1 MQYSIVQLVLLRT
14 LHMCG
19 VQLRA
24 ARALRTCGCSYT
36 AAANLDLCID
46 IWYPCGVK
54 IRIFFSFF
62 IYLFAAVLCACKA
75 APKNTAAP
83 PMSAP
88 PAETCTPHTPL
99 QPAAERVEEQASQ
112 LFSDALYSAQAQTDR
127 IEVLYEIL
135 EEGSYA
141 AEFATAVI
149 ENQAD
154 LDRLYALLH
163 GHSSP
168 PAPKIDFKRKKV
180 IAVRAGPFNTG
191 GYAIRLYSAI
201 DTQDGVETVFL
212 ITAPEPGQIVT
223 QAFTT
228 PYLIISIDVPPSKP
242 VSVKLQRYKPE
253 FDL

>member
-1 MQYSIVQLVLLRT
+1 MLLCNG
-14 LHMCG
+14 MKG
-19 VQLRA
+19 
-24 ARALRTCGCSYT
+24 
-36 AAANLDLCID
+36 
-46 IWYPCGVK
+46 
-54 IRIFFSFF
+54 RIFLDICIFLSIFT
-62 IYLFAAVLCACKA
+62 LCTCKA
-75 APKNTAAP
+75 APEKSAAADNASVVSAVTLAPQTAAR
-83 PMSAP
+83 
-88 PAETCTPHTPL
+88 
-99 QPAAERVEEQASQ
+99 QAANGAAV
-112 LFSDALYSAQAQTDR
+112 YSAQEHQGQAGR
-127 IEVLYEIL
+127 IEVAYEIL
-135 EEGSYA
+135 EEGSYGA
-141 AEFATAVI
+141 QFGTAVI

-228 PYLIISIDVPPSKP
+228 PYLIISIDVPSSKP
-242 VSVKLQRYKPE
+242 VFVKLQRYKPE

>member
-1 MQYSIVQLVLLRT
+1 MLLCNG
-14 LHMCG
+14 MKG
-19 VQLRA
+19 
-24 ARALRTCGCSYT
+24 
-36 AAANLDLCID
+36 
-46 IWYPCGVK
+46 
-54 IRIFFSFF
+54 RIFLDICIFLSIFT
-62 IYLFAAVLCACKA
+62 LCTCKA
-75 APKNTAAP
+75 APKKSAAADNASVVSAVTLAPQTAAR
-83 PMSAP
+83 
-88 PAETCTPHTPL
+88 
-99 QPAAERVEEQASQ
+99 QAANGAAV
-112 LFSDALYSAQAQTDR
+112 YSAQEHQEQAGR
-127 IEVLYEIL
+127 IEVAYEIL
-135 EEGSYA
+135 EEGSYGA
-141 AEFATAVI
+141 QFGTAVI

-180 IAVRAGPFNTG
+180 IAVRAEPFNTG
-191 GYAIRLYSAI
+191 GYGIKLYSAI

>member
-1 MQYSIVQLVLLRT
+1 MLLCNG
-14 LHMCG
+14 MKG
-19 VQLRA
+19 
-24 ARALRTCGCSYT
+24 
-36 AAANLDLCID
+36 
-46 IWYPCGVK
+46 
-54 IRIFFSFF
+54 RIFLRFF
-62 IYLFAAVLCACKA
+62 IFLSIFTLCTCKA
-75 APKNTAAP
+75 APKKSAAADNAPVVSAATLAPQTTAR
-83 PMSAP
+83 
-88 PAETCTPHTPL
+88 
-99 QPAAERVEEQASQ
+99 QAANGAAV
-112 LFSDALYSAQAQTDR
+112 YSAQEHQEQAGR
-127 IEVLYEIL
+127 IEVAYEIL
-135 EEGSYA
+135 EEGSYGA
-141 AEFATAVI
+141 QFGTAVI

-180 IAVRAGPFNTG
+180 IAVRAEPFNTG
-191 GYAIRLYSAI
+191 GYGIKLYSAI

>member
-1 MQYSIVQLVLLRT
+1 MLLCNG
-14 LHMCG
+14 MKG
-19 VQLRA
+19 
-24 ARALRTCGCSYT
+24 
-36 AAANLDLCID
+36 
-46 IWYPCGVK
+46 
-54 IRIFFSFF
+54 RIFLRFF
-62 IYLFAAVLCACKA
+62 IFLSIFTLCTCKA
-75 APKNTAAP
+75 APKKSAAADNASVV
-83 PMSAP
+83 SANG
-88 PAETCTPHTPL
+88 
-99 QPAAERVEEQASQ
+99 AAV
-112 LFSDALYSAQAQTDR
+112 YSAQEHQEQAGR
-127 IEVLYEIL
+127 IEVAYEIL
-135 EEGSYA
+135 EEGSYGA
-141 AEFATAVI
+141 QFGTAVI

-180 IAVRAGPFNTG
+180 IAVRAEPFNTG

-242 VSVKLQRYKPE
+242 VFVKLQRYKPE

>member
-1 MQYSIVQLVLLRT
+1 MQYSIVQLVLPRT
-14 LHMCG
+14 LHRCG

-24 ARALRTCGCSYT
+24 ARALSCGCSYT

-62 IYLFAAVLCACKA
+62 IYLLAAVLCACKA
-75 APKNTAAP
+75 APKNTTAP
-83 PMSAP
+83 PV
-88 PAETCTPHTPL
+88 ETCTPHTPL

-112 LFSDALYSAQAQTDR
+112 LVSDALYSAQAQTDR
-127 IEVLYEIL
+127 IEISYEIL

-163 GHSSP
+163 ERSDAS
-168 PAPKIDFKRKKV
+168 APKIDFKRKKV
-180 IAVRAGPFNTG
+180 IAVRSGPFNTG
-191 GYAIRLYSAI
+191 GYGIKLSSAVY
-201 DTQDGVETVFL
+201 TKDGVETVFL
-212 ITAPEPGQIVT
+212 ITAPEPDQIVT
-223 QAFTT
+223 QAFTN
-228 PYLIISIDVPPSKP
+228 PYLIISIDIPPSKK
-242 VSVKLQRYKPE
+242 VFVKMQR
-253 FDL
+253 